1 MTFDAGLAQRLRDDL
16 AGEPI
21 TEKKMFGGLC
31 FLSGGHMICGLHKG
45 GTMYR
50 VGKDSYAAALALP
63 GVRPMLMGDRPM
75 TAMVTLSL
83 ENSAEDAMRAPVLAL
98 ALATVRALPPKV
110 AKPMKR

>member
-1 MTFDAGLAQRLRDDL
+1 MAFDPGLAQILRDDL
-16 AGEPI
+16 AGESV

-50 VGKDSYAAALALP
+50 VGKESYDTALALP

-75 TAMVTLSL
+75 AAMVTLSL
-83 ENSAEDAMRAPVLAL
+83 EDSADDTLRAPVLAL
-98 ALATVRALPPKV
+98 AMATVRALPPKV
-110 AKPMKR
+110 AKPKKG

>member
-1 MTFDAGLAQRLRDDL
+1 MAFDPGLAQRLRDDL
-16 AGEPI
+16 SAETV

-31 FLSGGHMICGLHKG
+31 FLQGGHMICGLHKG

-50 VGKDSYAAALALP
+50 VGKERYSEALALP

-75 TAMVTLSL
+75 AAMVELSL
-83 ENSAEDAMRAPVLAL
+83 DDSADNAKRGPVLAL

-110 AKPMKR
+110 AKPAKR

>member
-1 MTFDAGLAQRLRDDL
+1 MAFDPGLAQLLHDDL
-16 AGEPI
+16 RAEPF

-63 GVRPMLMGDRPM
+63 GVRRLMMGDRPM
-75 TAMVTLSL
+75 VAMVELSL
-83 ENSAEDAMRAPVLAL
+83 EDSAVDARRGPVTAR
-98 ALATVRALPPKV
+98 ALATVRALPPQV
-110 AKPMKR
+110 AKPPKR